1 MSLSYSYSELLSCSW
16 MLKQKRIFYSHTHA
30 WMCPL
35 NHTIIT
41 LTCRQ
46 AHHSSCPLSL
56 QPLSAQHFLCPA
68 LSPLR
73 LAPSP
78 FRATS
83 HFRSASTHC
92 RSVIVVHGILI
103 YRLWVVV
110 IYCIGI
116 YYFIVLF
123 IILDVGCIVKW
134 VVKINK
140 NVYFLKTLLV
150 NALKPQI
157 VILKQSFLHVYIIKL
172 KNNHLGKG
180 KILAQDMVSREF
192 GVYAEGRI
200 VTYLK

>member
-35 NHTIIT
+35 KHTIIT

-46 AHHSSCPLSL
+46 AHHSSYPLSL

-68 LSPLR
+68 LSPLHPA
-73 LAPSP
+73 LSPPSPSP

-83 HFRSASTHC
+83 PLRSASPHC
-92 RSVIVVHGILI
+92 GSVIVVHGVLI

-110 IYCIGI
+110 IYCVGI

-123 IILDVGCIVKW
+123 TILDVWCIVKW
-134 VVKINK
+134 FVKINK
-140 NVYFLKTLLV
+140 NIYFFKTLLWM
-150 NALKPQI
+150 L
-157 VILKQSFLHVYIIKL
+157 
-172 KNNHLGKG
+172 
-180 KILAQDMVSREF
+180 
-192 GVYAEGRI
+192 
-200 VTYLK
+200 